1 MIRISIDAMG
11 GDYGPEVVIPG
22 LAKALERH
30 PDIKFV
36 IYALSGTVERLLEKH
51 PKLKA
56 ASEVRYSETAV
67 AMDEKPSQA
76 LRSGRGKSTMWQAI
90 EAIKNNDADVCVSA
104 GNTGA
109 LMAMSKF
116 CLRMMPNVERPAIA
130 GIWPTL
136 RGESI
141 VLDIGSNIGAD
152 ARQLVDYSVMGAGMA
167 RALFEID
174 RPTVGLL
181 NVGVEEVKGLDE
193 IKEAG
198 LILKDAPLDGLEYY
212 GFVEGNDIGNGTV
225 DVVVTEGFTGNIAL
239 KTAEGTARQMA
250 QYLRQAMSR
259 TIMAKIGYIFAKG
272 AFDRIREKMDPNKVN
287 GGVFLGL
294 NGIVIKSHGGANSD
308 GIAAAVEVGYDMV
321 RNKLMEKIA
330 DDLKL
335 FHEHSPDFPE
345 NEPAV

>member
-167 RALFEID
+167 RALFEVD

>member
-11 GDYGPEVVIPG
+11 GDFGPEVVIPG

-30 PDIKFV
+30 PRIKFI
-36 IYALSGTVERLLEKH
+36 IYALAGTVEGLLEKY

-56 ASEVRYSETAV
+56 SSEVRYSETSV
-67 AMDEKPSQA
+67 GMDQKPSQA
-76 LRSGRGKSTMWQAI
+76 LRTGRGKSTMWQAI
-90 EAIKNNDADVCVSA
+90 EAVKNGDADVCVSA

-181 NVGVEEVKGLDE
+181 NIGVEEVKGLDE

-198 LILKDAPLDGLEYY
+198 LLLKDATLEGLEYY
-212 GFVEGNDIGNGTV
+212 GFVEGDDIGKGTV

-259 TIMAKIGYIFAKG
+259 TIMAKIGYIFAKS

-294 NGIVIKSHGGANSD
+294 NGVVIKSHGGANAD

-330 DDLKL
+330 DDLKH
-335 FHEHSPDFPE
+335 FHNHSASFSQGETND
-345 NEPAV
+345 